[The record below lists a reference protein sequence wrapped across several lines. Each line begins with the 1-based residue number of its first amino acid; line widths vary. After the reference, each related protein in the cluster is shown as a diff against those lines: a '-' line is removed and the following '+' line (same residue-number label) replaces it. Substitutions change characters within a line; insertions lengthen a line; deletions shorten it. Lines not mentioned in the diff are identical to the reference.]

1 MRNQII
7 NRLITVLAVSTVSAL
22 LMAQT
27 PDTHDDEPHYSEHD
41 RLYFRSTGLCQSS
54 AHRKDPALLPQ
65 IEEILLSAKH
75 LGDNRYYHV
84 TTVNALVAVGRIGT
98 ERALA
103 VLERFENL
111 SDRSNSNKYYLDAY
125 VPVIKARIRADLEF
139 PAVRTPQQ
147 WEEKVALFLQ
157 EAQLTREALATAL
170 KNHPQF
176 GDPMVYP
183 SRGVVAVRV
192 LLEMADEA
200 YANGVKSALE
210 LFQDL
215 DLAQDYPSWLR
226 YRLIPLTKRE
236 RIAWLV
242 DSLSHKPAR
251 RFLDRYELLAL
262 WQCGVEAVPVIIAQI
277 ERLLRQAPRG
287 EPERIQRR
295 VGVRNLMEVL
305 AGFEDSRVE
314 PFLERLVE
322 RGEFEYDAKMF
333 LGQRR
338 AGLRGILIYDW

>member
-1 MRNQII
+1 MRSQIS
-7 NRLITVLAVSTVSAL
+7 NRLMVVLAISTVSAL

-27 PDTHDDEPHYSEHD
+27 PNTHDDEPHYSEHD
-41 RLYFRSTGLCQSS
+41 RFYFRSTGLCQRS

-65 IEEILLSAKH
+65 IEEILQSAKH
-75 LGDNRYYHV
+75 LDVRYRHGI
-84 TTVNALVAVGRIGT
+84 TVDALVAVGRIGT

-103 VLERFENL
+103 VLEQFENL
-111 SDRSNSNKYYLDAY
+111 SDYPGKNYYLDAY

-157 EAQLTREALATAL
+157 EAQLMREALATAL

-200 YANGVKSALE
+200 YASGVKSALE
-210 LFQDL
+210 LFQGL
-215 DLAQDYPSWLR
+215 DLARDYPSWLR
-226 YRLIPLTKRE
+226 YQLVPLTKRE

-242 DSLSHKPAR
+242 DSLSRKPAR

-262 WQCGVEAVPVIIAQI
+262 WQCGVEVVPVIIEQI
-277 ERLLRQAPRG
+277 ERLLRQEPRG
-287 EPERIQRR
+287 EQEHIQRN
-295 VGVRNLMEVL
+295 VGVVNLTEVL

-322 RGEFEYDAKMF
+322 RDGFKAKAKR
-333 LGQRR
+333 LLYERR